1 MLLLFLLTT
10 ALLLGLFF
18 LFGVVMLKIL
28 YFCCIGLP
36 VGLCLGVIGV
46 LCCIT
51 IIGIP
56 LGVLCFRMAGF
67 VIAPLH

>member
-1 MLLLFLLTT
+1 MLLLFLLMTT
-10 ALLLGLFF
+10 LFFGLFF

-28 YFCCIGLP
+28 YFCCVGLP
-36 VGLCLGVIGV
+36 FGICLGMIGI

-56 LGVLCFRMAGF
+56 LGMLCFKMAGF